1 MEAVILEMA
10 EQMRMVWFARG
21 ASEFPSDKEEK
32 KKNHIGKQRAVE
44 EKRGLRDQIF
54 SCS

>member
-10 EQMRMVWFARG
+10 EQMRMVWYVRG
-21 ASEFPSDKEEK
+21 ASELPSDRG
-32 KKNHIGKQRAVE
+32 KKNHNGKAVGCKE
-44 EKRGLRDQIF
+44 RGLRDQIF

>member
-10 EQMRMVWFARG
+10 EHIRIVWFARG
-21 ASEFPSDKEEK
+21 ASEFPSDREEK
-32 KKNHIGKQRAVE
+32 KKNHNGKAE
-44 EKRGLRDQIF
+44 GCLKKRGLRDQIF